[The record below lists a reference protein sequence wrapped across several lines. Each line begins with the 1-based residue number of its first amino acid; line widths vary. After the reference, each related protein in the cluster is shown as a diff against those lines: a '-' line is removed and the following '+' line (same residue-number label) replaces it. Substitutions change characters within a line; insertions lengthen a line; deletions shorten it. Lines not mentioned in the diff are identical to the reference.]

1 MKKLPLSII
10 LLLMFMAFFYTR
22 LCISFSV
29 NSVTDPFNNPDNTL
43 NILHSQIQS
52 AILPI
57 LVCLHQNC

>member
-1 MKKLPLSII
+1 MDNYESNINKLTI
-10 LLLMFMAFFYTR
+10 FQDKYR